1 MTTKATTKTIP
12 TPGLEAIK
20 KKGWLFA
27 HKWLIL
33 RRLSQILVLALFV
46 FSPWIAT
53 QTGVWL
59 VKGNLAS
66 SLVLDTIPLSDPY
79 VLLQSIA
86 AGNWPILTGFIGALI
101 VALFYFLVGGRV
113 YCSWVCPIN
122 IVTDAAAWLRNK
134 MGLKGGVQIGR
145 KTRFWVLGF
154 TFLLA
159 LITGSIA
166 WELINPVSMVFR
178 GVIFGMG
185 FAWGVV
191 LAVFL
196 LDFAISRRAWCGSLC
211 PVGAF
216 YSLLGVRSAVRVNAY
231 QREQCNDCMDCFIVC
246 PEQQVIK
253 GPLKGDDK
261 GINSFITSGQ
271 CTNCGRC
278 IDVCAEDVFRF
289 EVIHPLRTPPFKETQ
304 FKDIRIKTTDKTKSL
319 SEKKEVMS

>member
-1 MTTKATTKTIP
+1 MTTKATTKTLPI
-12 TPGLEAIK
+12 PGLEATK
-20 KKGWLFA
+20 KKGWLIA

-33 RRLSQILVLALFV
+33 RRLSQILVLALFI

-53 QTGVWL
+53 QTDVWL
-59 VKGNLAS
+59 IKGNLAS
-66 SLVLDTIPLSDPY
+66 SEVLGVIPLSDPY
-79 VLLQSIA
+79 VLLQSIV

-101 VALFYFLVGGRV
+101 VAAFYFLVGGRV

-122 IVTDAAAWLRNK
+122 IVTDSAAWLRNK
-134 MGLKGGVQIGR
+134 MGIKGGVQIGR
-145 KTRFWVLGF
+145 KTRFWILGF

-159 LITGSIA
+159 LVTGSIA

-178 GVIFGMG
+178 GLIFGMG

-216 YSLLGVRSAVRVNAY
+216 YSLLGSRNTVRVNAY

-253 GPLKGDDK
+253 SPLKGADK
-261 GINSFITSGQ
+261 GFSSFITSGQ

-289 EVIHPLRTPPFKETQ
+289 EITYPLNTNSLKSFKE
-304 FKDIRIKTTDKTKSL
+304 ISIKTTAKTESL
-319 SEKKEVMS
+319 SEKKEGMS

>member
-1 MTTKATTKTIP
+1 MATKNLTN
-12 TPGLEAIK
+12 PGLEAVEA
-20 KKGWLFA
+20 KGWLLA

-33 RRLSQILVLALFV
+33 RRLSQLIILGLFI
-46 FSPWIAT
+46 FSLWIAKEF
-53 QTGVWL
+53 GIWL

-66 SLVLDTIPLSDPY
+66 SLTLDVLPLTDPY
-79 VLLQSIA
+79 VLLQSLL
-86 AGNWPILTGFIGALI
+86 AGSWPVLTGFIGAL
-101 VALFYFLVGGRV
+101 VVSAFYFLVGGRV

-122 IVTDAAAWLRNK
+122 VVTDAAAWLRNK
-134 MGLKGGVQIGR
+134 VAIKGGISISR
-145 KTRFWVLGF
+145 NARYWVLGF

-178 GVIFGMG
+178 GLTFGMG
-185 FAWGVV
+185 LAWGVI

-196 LDFAISRRAWCGSLC
+196 LDFAVSRRAWCGSLC

-216 YSLLGVRSAVRVNAY
+216 YSLLGTHSAIRVNAY
-231 QREQCNDCMDCFIVC
+231 QRERCDDCMDCFVVC

-253 GPLKGDDK
+253 NPLKGAAK
-261 GINSFITSGQ
+261 GFSSLITSNQ

-289 EVIHPLRTPPFKETQ
+289 ETRMPFKPVSQTIH
-304 FKDIRIKTTDKTKSL
+304 FSGHLGTDNSFKTK
-319 SEKKEVMS
+319 